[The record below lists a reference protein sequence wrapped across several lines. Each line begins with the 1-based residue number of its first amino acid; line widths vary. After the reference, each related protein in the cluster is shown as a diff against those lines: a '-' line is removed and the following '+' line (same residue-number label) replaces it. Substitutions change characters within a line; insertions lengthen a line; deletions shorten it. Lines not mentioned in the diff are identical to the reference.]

1 MLKVAKRLQRKRG
14 IMKANFTEKL
24 IRELKPDETKNWFEI
39 TDAKCSY
46 LHCRIGRTGCK
57 SYMLVKKIDGRCVR
71 ITIGKASEISVDFAR
86 KKAFELLE
94 KIRNGINPNNE
105 KQQLCKETTFGELFE
120 EYMERHAN
128 RHSSPGHIKN
138 TLNINKRRFA
148 RWKNKKISSLTMRE
162 IEQWFYAVRD
172 SSGVFAANQA
182 LTLLRHIYNK
192 AIQWGWEG
200 RNPTAGIKKFHV
212 EARDRFLAPYEI
224 QRLFSALDEEPDP
237 VYRTFFY
244 TLMFT
249 GQRRGNVLS
258 MRWEDIDFTTDVW
271 FIPKT
276 KNGTSLRVPL
286 VGQLVL
292 MLKELKLQSGGN
304 PWVFPRSL
312 NPKEHL
318 TEPRKVWDRI
328 KERARLSNLRMH
340 DLRRTV
346 ASYECMG
353 GVNLS
358 VVSKTLNHKTLSATQ
373 VYARVDTS
381 AVAQALQSTVN
392 TFESFRNYGKS

>member
-1 MLKVAKRLQRKRG
+1 
-14 IMKANFTEKL
+14 MKANFTEKF
-24 IRELKPDETKNWFEI
+24 IRDIQPDPTKNWFEV

-46 LHCRIGRTGCK
+46 LHCRIGKTGCK
-57 SYMLVKKIDGRCVR
+57 SYMLVKKINGQCVR
-71 ITIGKASEISVDFAR
+71 ITIGKANEISVDFAR

-94 KIRNGINPNNE
+94 KIKNGVNPNNE
-105 KQQLCKETTFGELFE
+105 KQQLSKETTFGELFE
-120 EYMERHAN
+120 EYIERHAK
-128 RHSSPGHIKN
+128 RHASSGHLKN
-138 TLNINKRRFA
+138 TLNIGKRRFT
-148 RWKNKKISSLTMRE
+148 RWKNRKIPSLCMRE
-162 IEQWFYAVRD
+162 IEQWFYAIRD
-172 SSGVFAANQA
+172 SDGIFAANQA

-192 AIQWGWEG
+192 AIQWGWDG
-200 RNPTAGIKKFHV
+200 RNPTAGIKKFHTQ
-212 EARDRFLAPYEI
+212 ARERFLSPEEMD
-224 QRLFSALDEEPDP
+224 RLFSALDEEENP
-237 VYRTFFY
+237 VYKTFFY
-244 TLMFT
+244 TLLYT
-249 GQRRGNVLS
+249 GQRRGNVLA
-258 MRWEDIDFTTDVW
+258 MRWEEINFTTDIW

-304 PWVFPRSL
+304 PWVFPKPSDRAA
-312 NPKEHL
+312 HL
-318 TEPRKVWDRI
+318 TEPWDVWERI
-328 KERARLSNLRMH
+328 KKRACIDNLRMH

-381 AVAQALQSTVN
+381 AVAQALQNTVN
-392 TFESFRNYGKS
+392 TFESFRKYNQN

>member
-1 MLKVAKRLQRKRG
+1 
-14 IMKANFTEKL
+14 MKANFTEKF
-24 IRELKPDETKNWFEI
+24 IRDIQPDPTKNWFEV

-46 LHCRIGRTGCK
+46 LHCRIGKTGCK
-57 SYMLVKKIDGRCVR
+57 SYMLVKKINGQCVR
-71 ITIGKASEISVDFAR
+71 ITIGKANEISVDFAR

-94 KIRNGINPNNE
+94 KIKNGVNPNNE
-105 KQQLCKETTFGELFE
+105 KQQLSKETTFGELFE
-120 EYMERHAN
+120 EYIERHAK
-128 RHSSPGHIKN
+128 RHASSGHLKN
-138 TLNINKRRFA
+138 TLNIGKRRFT
-148 RWKNKKISSLTMRE
+148 RWKNRKISSLCMRE
-162 IEQWFYAVRD
+162 IEQWFYAIRD
-172 SSGVFAANQA
+172 SDGIFAANQA

-192 AIQWGWEG
+192 AIQWGWDG
-200 RNPTAGIKKFHV
+200 RNPTAGIKKFHTQ
-212 EARDRFLAPYEI
+212 ARERFLSPEEMD
-224 QRLFSALDEEPDP
+224 RLFSALDEEENP
-237 VYRTFFY
+237 VYKTFFY
-244 TLMFT
+244 TLLYT
-249 GQRRGNVLS
+249 GQRRGNVLA
-258 MRWEDIDFTTDVW
+258 MRWEEIDFTTDIW

-304 PWVFPRSL
+304 PWVFPKPSDRAA
-312 NPKEHL
+312 HL
-318 TEPRKVWDRI
+318 TEPRDVWERI
-328 KERARLSNLRMH
+328 KKRACIDNLRMH

-381 AVAQALQSTVN
+381 AVAQALQNTVN
-392 TFESFRNYGKS
+392 TFESFRKYNQN

>member
-1 MLKVAKRLQRKRG
+1 M
-14 IMKANFTEKL
+14 NFTEKF
-24 IRELKPDETKNWFEI
+24 IRDIQPDQTKNWFEV

-57 SYMLVKKIDGRCVR
+57 SYMLVKKIDGQCVR

-94 KIRNGINPNNE
+94 KIRNGVNPNNE
-105 KQQLCKETTFGELFE
+105 KHQLSRETTFGELFE
-120 EYMERHAN
+120 EYIERHAKC
-128 RHSSPGHIKN
+128 HASSGHLKN
-138 TLNINKRRFA
+138 TLNIGKRRFT
-148 RWKNKKISSLTMRE
+148 RWKNRKISSLCMRE
-162 IEQWFYAVRD
+162 IEQWFYAIRD
-172 SSGVFAANQA
+172 SDGIFAANQA

-192 AIQWGWEG
+192 AIQWGREG
-200 RNPTAGIKKFHV
+200 RNPTAGIIKFHV
-212 EARDRFLAPYEI
+212 EPRDRFLSPDEI
-224 QRLFSALDEEPDP
+224 QRLFAALEEEPDP

-244 TLMFT
+244 TLLFT
-249 GQRRGNVLS
+249 GQRRGNVLA
-258 MRWEDIDFTTDVW
+258 MRWEDIDFKTGIW
-271 FIPKT
+271 YIART

-286 VGQLVL
+286 VDQLTL
-292 MLKELKLQSGGN
+292 KLKELKLQSGGN
-304 PWVFPRSL
+304 PWVFPRPL
-312 NPKEHL
+312 NSSEHL
-318 TEPRKVWDRI
+318 KEPRKVWDRI
-328 KERARLSNLRMH
+328 KERAQLSNLRMH

-392 TFESFRNYGKS
+392 TFESFRKHKPS

>member
-1 MLKVAKRLQRKRG
+1 
-14 IMKANFTEKL
+14 MKANFTEKF
-24 IRELKPDETKNWFEI
+24 IRDIQPDPTKNWFEV

-46 LHCRIGRTGCK
+46 LHCRIGKTGCK
-57 SYMLVKKIDGRCVR
+57 SYMLVKKINGQCVR
-71 ITIGKASEISVDFAR
+71 ITIGKANEISVDFAR

-94 KIRNGINPNNE
+94 KIKNGVNPNNE
-105 KQQLCKETTFGELFE
+105 KQQLSKETTFGELFE
-120 EYMERHAN
+120 EYIERHAK
-128 RHSSPGHIKN
+128 RHASSGHLKN
-138 TLNINKRRFA
+138 TLNIGKRRFT
-148 RWKNKKISSLTMRE
+148 RWKNRKIPSLCMRE
-162 IEQWFYAVRD
+162 IEQWFYAIRD
-172 SSGVFAANQA
+172 SDGIFAANQA

-192 AIQWGWEG
+192 AIQWGWDG
-200 RNPTAGIKKFHV
+200 RNPTAGIKKFHTQ
-212 EARDRFLAPYEI
+212 ARERFLSPEEMD
-224 QRLFSALDEEPDP
+224 RLFSALDEEENP
-237 VYRTFFY
+237 VYKTFFY
-244 TLMFT
+244 TLLYT
-249 GQRRGNVLS
+249 GQRRGNVLA
-258 MRWEDIDFTTDVW
+258 MRWEEINFTTDIW

-304 PWVFPRSL
+304 PWVFPKPSDRAA
-312 NPKEHL
+312 HL
-318 TEPRKVWDRI
+318 TEPRDVWERI
-328 KERARLSNLRMH
+328 KKRACIDNLRMH

-381 AVAQALQSTVN
+381 AVAQALQNTVN
-392 TFESFRNYGKS
+392 TFESFRKYNQN